1 MTAKEEAMTYENI
14 QFAVDDRTATITFNR
29 PKALNALNSALL
41 EEFADALGRV
51 EDSEDIHVLVLTGS
65 GDKAFVAGADITE
78 INQLG
83 PLGAKR
89 FARKGLDTINRLP
102 GLPIPVI
109 AAVNGFALGGGT
121 EVALACDFIYAAET
135 ARFGLPEIN
144 LGIIPG
150 FGGTQRLARLI
161 GANMA
166 REMIYTGKM
175 IDAPEALR
183 LGIVNKVC
191 APEALIAE
199 VTATAGIIAAKG
211 RVALRAAK
219 QAINNGLNVDLASG
233 FALENDAF
241 ALCLAS
247 GDASEGTSAFLE
259 KRKPEFT
266 GTLTDG

>member
-1 MTAKEEAMTYENI
+1 MTYNNI
-14 QFAVDDRTATITFNR
+14 TFEIQDRMATLTFNR
-29 PKALNALNSALL
+29 PKALNALNGALL
-41 EEFADALGRV
+41 EEFAQALDQMADRNDVRV
-51 EDSEDIHVLVLTGS
+51 LILTGS

-78 INQLG
+78 INKLG

-89 FARKGLDTINRLP
+89 FARRGLDAINRLCE
-102 GLPIPVI
+102 LPIPVI
-109 AAVNGFALGGGT
+109 AAVNGYALGGGT
-121 EVALACDFIYAAET
+121 EMALACDFIYAAQT
-135 ARFGLPEIN
+135 AQFGLPEIN

-175 IDAPEALR
+175 IDAAEALR
-183 LGIVNKVC
+183 LGIVNRVC
-191 APEALIAE
+191 APDQLMVDVQSTAAAIAK
-199 VTATAGIIAAKG
+199 KG

-233 FALENDAF
+233 LALENDAF

-247 GDASEGTSAFLE
+247 PDAREGTSAFLE
-259 KRKPEFT
+259 KRKPDFA
-266 GTLTDG
+266 GTLTEG